1 MEQVDL
7 RRYEAS
13 GILGSGADYE
23 VRSAVDQETGQQVV
37 LKRPMPQMIS
47 RRMHGGTEARTDRT
61 LQVRQEMDQ
70 DTSLVV
76 PILGYTDR
84 ANHDWFYGDSLG
96 QEYRVVVE
104 ERARGIPLLVTDAR
118 ARITGVPVGAGQNL
132 FALFPLLQP
141 KEIKAFAIHQ
151 QLLDLEAM
159 FVRAGYILLDLRPQN
174 IFYQPGSGRVTVI
187 DCGALSSIDGEPDT
201 RGRPAPDIHDFY
213 LEMLKFYATPQQPP
227 TQASEY
233 HDPYGQRPVV
243 RFDQELQEMA
253 ANFDQFPDP
262 AQKQAL
268 HLIERVR
275 SRSYTDLADFR
286 RDLEVYLDQVIER
299 NEGVLNLPEARAAW
313 GEALGWLRGEHWQ
326 RYLFDPEAELADLE
340 RQLETPMQR

>member
-1 MEQVDL
+1 MEQVEL
-7 RRYEAS
+7 RRYVAS
-13 GILGSGADYE
+13 GVLGSGADYE

-47 RRMHGGTEARTDRT
+47 RRMHGRTESRTDLT
-61 LQVRQEMDQ
+61 LQVFQDMDQ
-70 DTSLVV
+70 AMPLVA

-104 ERARGIPLLVTDAR
+104 ERARGIPLLVSDPR
-118 ARITGVPVGAGQNL
+118 ARITGVPVGVGQNL
-132 FALFPLLQP
+132 FALFPLAQP
-141 KEIKAFAIHQ
+141 AGMQAFPIHR
-151 QLLDLEAM
+151 QLLDLEEM

-174 IFYQPGSGRVTVI
+174 IFYQPGSGRVTII
-187 DCGALSSIDGEPDT
+187 DCGSLTSIGNEPVS

-213 LEMLKFYATPQQPP
+213 LEMLKFYATPQLPP
-227 TQASEY
+227 TQASGY
-233 HDPYGQRPVV
+233 GNAYGQRPVI

-253 ANFDQFPDP
+253 ANFDQLPDP

-268 HLIERVR
+268 HLIEQVR
-275 SRSYTDLADFR
+275 SRAYTDLASFR

-299 NEGVLNLPEARAAW
+299 NEGLPNLPEARAAW
-313 GEALGWLRGEHWQ
+313 GEALGWLRDDHWQ
-326 RYLFDPEAELADLE
+326 RYIFDPEAELADLE
-340 RQLETPMQR
+340 R

>member
-13 GILGSGADYE
+13 GVLGSGADYE
-23 VRSAVDQETGQQVV
+23 VRSALDQETGQQVV

-47 RRMHGGTEARTDRT
+47 RQMHGGTEARTDRT
-61 LQVRQEMDQ
+61 LQVFQEMDQ
-70 DTSLVV
+70 ATSLVA

-104 ERARGIPLLVTDAR
+104 ERARGIPLMVSDPR
-118 ARITGVPVGAGQNL
+118 ARILRVPVGAGQNL
-132 FALFPLLQP
+132 FALFPLVHPAGIQ
-141 KEIKAFAIHQ
+141 AFPVHR
-151 QLLDLEAM
+151 QLLDLEEI

-187 DCGALSSIDGEPDT
+187 DCGELSNIDGKPDS
-201 RGRPAPDIHDFY
+201 RGRPVPDIHDFY
-213 LEMLKFYATPQQPP
+213 LEMLKFYTTPEQPP
-227 TQASEY
+227 TQASAFR
-233 HDPYGQRPVV
+233 DPYGQRPVV

-253 ANFDQFPDP
+253 AAFDQSPDP

-268 HLIERVR
+268 HLIEQVR
-275 SRSYTDLADFR
+275 SRAYTDLAGFR
-286 RDLEVYLDQVIER
+286 GDLEVYLEQVTKR
-299 NEGVLNLPEARAAW
+299 NEGLTNLPEARAAW
-313 GEALGWLRGEHWQ
+313 GEALSWLRGEHWQ
-326 RYLFDPEAELADLE
+326 RYLFDPEEELADLE
-340 RQLETPMQR
+340 R

>member
-7 RRYEAS
+7 SRYETS
-13 GILGSGADYE
+13 GVLGSGADYE
-23 VRSAVDQETGQQVV
+23 VRSAVDQETGKQVV

-61 LQVRQEMDQ
+61 LQVIQEMDHP
-70 DTSLVV
+70 TSLIA

-104 ERARGIPLLVTDAR
+104 ERARGIPLLVSDAR

-132 FALFPLLQP
+132 FALFPLVQP
-141 KEIKAFAIHQ
+141 AGIRSFPIHR
-151 QLLDLEAM
+151 QLLDLEEM

-187 DCGALSSIDGEPDT
+187 DCGALTSIDGEPVS
-201 RGRPAPDIHDFY
+201 RGRPAPGIHDFY
-213 LEMLKFYATPQQPP
+213 LEMLKFYTTPQLPP
-227 TQASEY
+227 TQASGY
-233 HDPYGQRPVV
+233 RDPYGQRPVV

-253 ANFDQFPDP
+253 ANFDQVSDP

-268 HLIERVR
+268 HLIDQVR
-275 SRSYTDLADFR
+275 SRAYNDLAGFR
-286 RDLEVYLDQVIER
+286 RDLEVYLNQVVER
-299 NEGVLNLPEARAAW
+299 NEGLANLPEARAAW
-313 GEALGWLRGEHWQ
+313 GEALGWLRDDHWQ

-340 RQLETPMQR
+340 R